1 MKTIM
6 DKVIMFIKATW
17 LFTLAIPAVASI
29 VMLCFTEAHNDMA
42 THPLSVA
49 LGIITWEL
57 INVLAVL
64 GHWDFVE
71 KYGKSW
77 FTNQTPKSHILILGW

>member
-1 MKTIM
+1 MKIIM
-6 DKVIMFIKATW
+6 GKAVMFIKATW
-17 LFTLAIPAVASI
+17 LFTLAIPAVAII
-29 VMLCFTEAHNDMA
+29 VVLCFTEARNDMT
-42 THPLSVA
+42 THPLSVV

-77 FTNQTPKSHILILGW
+77 FTK